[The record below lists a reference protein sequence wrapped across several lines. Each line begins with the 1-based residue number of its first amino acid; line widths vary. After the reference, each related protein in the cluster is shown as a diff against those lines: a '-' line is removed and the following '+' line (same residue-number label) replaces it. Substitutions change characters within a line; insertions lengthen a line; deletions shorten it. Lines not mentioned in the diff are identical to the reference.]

1 MSSLFWPRFVPS
13 LRIVVI
19 LEFLSRPFFL
29 PSISTVRLGSRLKV
43 RRSPCECVKSR
54 PLPHVVPLESP
65 AHEPERRADSSQ
77 GHGRVSRPSAASARA
92 ARASPR
98 WNAGRWASNVV
109 HRVSRDAGRGGPG
122 LALPQPGSTSPRVTG
137 LLRLCGEQQQT
148 WGWCGGDL
156 APATT
161 WPLPQPAGTE
171 RTRGGSSRPVCRLPG
186 STRCS
191 CLVLEFGRCP
201 RARGPH
207 PGRWLRSLRRYSRVA
222 RSRRGSEGVH
232 EPTSILRLAATGRKC
247 HDSGP
252 RGASSGTWLVL
263 LFFSLSS
270 AE

>member
-1 MSSLFWPRFVPS
+1 MSFPWKVPHMNQSDVRTARRVTAASPVPR
-13 LRIVVI
+13 
-19 LEFLSRPFFL
+19 
-29 PSISTVRLGSRLKV
+29 
-43 RRSPCECVKSR
+43 
-54 PLPHVVPLESP
+54 
-65 AHEPERRADSSQ
+65 RRALGLR
-77 GHGRVSRPSAASARA
+77 GHRPVGTQA
-92 ARASPR
+92 
-98 WNAGRWASNVV
+98 AGRRTLSTEFP
-109 HRVSRDAGRGGPG
+109 GMLGGVALV

-171 RTRGGSSRPVCRLPG
+171 RTRGGSSRPVRRLPG

-191 CLVLEFGRCP
+191 CLVLEFRRRP

-232 EPTSILRLAATGRKC
+232 EPT
-247 HDSGP
+247 
-252 RGASSGTWLVL
+252 AS
-263 LFFSLSS
+263 
-270 AE
+270 